1 MLKQEEKP
9 IELEKLW
16 YGRVRHWCRRNKIGV
31 RKFNK
36 FTRNAEKEE
45 LIDARVMGSLK
56 MIERAVG
63 LKNVELADFVSFD
76 ETSLFAAF

>member
-9 IELEKLW
+9 IELERLW
-16 YGRVRHWCRRNKIGV
+16 YGRVWRWCDRNKISV

>member
-1 MLKQEEKP
+1 M
-9 IELEKLW
+9 
-16 YGRVRHWCRRNKIGV
+16 

>member
-16 YGRVRHWCRRNKIGV
+16 YGRVRHWCRRNKISV